1 MKKVL
6 FVALALAVGMTGFAQ
21 KFDKT
26 AKSITATAQKPSA
39 VKVSE
44 STQAQGIQ
52 FNMPEHMVNANRNL
66 DDFEEF
72 QAMTTNYDL
81 QSNSALG
88 NRIAVWPDGTASVVA
103 TWDYSGNT
111 SYPDRGAGYN
121 FYDGSSFGEE
131 PSARQE
137 PIKSGWPSITA
148 CGDGEILV
156 SHATGTNVYYR
167 PTKGEG
173 DWTLVTNIE
182 EGQWPRVAAS
192 GPNDQYVHIVMG
204 SQEQID
210 GVYHNHIWYARST
223 DGGQTWGQATEFP
236 ADLLDNSM
244 DGMYRNQL
252 GADDYVMATN
262 GNNVAILLGS
272 YTTELFYLISHDN
285 GATWEKQVV
294 LPWAEEGIHAHEYDD
309 YPEGVET
316 AMISSDNSHSIAIDN
331 NGTVHVAFGLFRW
344 RQTDVDH
351 YTYWPAYNY
360 GIVYWNSNYTNEQGG
375 HEIPLIGQWSGDA
388 GCEWGDTLSYSY
400 DIYRIDTLCAVDGHN
415 NLHYFGYI
423 PEEGSYENVIGATWH
438 YRTLGLATMPGISVD
453 DKGNIAIIYSVWS
466 KERVCVGTEFS
477 YRSAYVTVRDYTGEW
492 FDDAINLSEDFIHS
506 YDEAY
511 SITASPKAYDGSFW
525 MMYSAD
531 DAQGLYLDKNDN
543 YPDSNGGQ
551 LTDNY
556 IYVVKVTPAMEGWG
570 VEEAEAV
577 NPMTAVTVYPN
588 PVVDKLNIRVNA
600 SQASTMS
607 INVYNIMGQKVM
619 EDNANIITGD
629 NCTTLNTSSLSSGIY
644 FVTVKAN
651 GFENTLKF
659 IVK

>member
-52 FNMPEHMVNANRNL
+52 FNMPEHMVNANRSL

-88 NRIAVWPDGTASVVA
+88 NRIAVWPDGTASVVV

-375 HEIPLIGQWSGDA
+375 HEIPLVGQWSGDA

>member
-52 FNMPEHMVNANRNL
+52 FNMPEHMVNANRSL

-375 HEIPLIGQWSGDA
+375 HEIPLVGQWSGDA

-438 YRTLGLATMPGISVD
+438 YRSLGLATMPGISVD

>member
-21 KFDKT
+21 KFDKA

-52 FNMPEHMVNANRNL
+52 FNMPEHMVNANRSL

-88 NRIAVWPDGTASVVA
+88 NRIAVWPDGTASVVV

-375 HEIPLIGQWSGDA
+375 HEIPLVGQWSGDA

-423 PEEGSYENVIGATWH
+423 PEEGGYENVIGATWH

-531 DAQGLYLDKNDN
+531 DAQGLYLDKSDT

>member
-21 KFDKT
+21 KFDKA

-52 FNMPEHMVNANRNL
+52 FNMPEHMVNANRSL

-88 NRIAVWPDGTASVVA
+88 NRIAVWPDGTASVVV

-375 HEIPLIGQWSGDA
+375 HEIPLVGQWSGDA

-477 YRSAYVTVRDYTGEW
+477 YRSAYVTVRDYTGKW

-531 DAQGLYLDKNDN
+531 DAQGLYLDKSDT

>member
-21 KFDKT
+21 KFDKA

-52 FNMPEHMVNANRNL
+52 FNMPEHMVNANRSL

-88 NRIAVWPDGTASVVA
+88 NRIAVWPDGTASVVV

-438 YRTLGLATMPGISVD
+438 YRSLGLATMPGISVD

-531 DAQGLYLDKNDN
+531 DAQGLYLDKSDT

>member
-52 FNMPEHMVNANRNL
+52 FNMPEHMVNANRSL

-375 HEIPLIGQWSGDA
+375 HEIPLVGQWSGDA

-531 DAQGLYLDKNDN
+531 DAQGLYLDKNDT